1 MASTVDHYYA
11 LERSYGNKVRRV
23 CVLIVGLK
31 TLKSSLSFAG
41 IARLLRRSL
50 VANLLLHGQL
60 EGYMRKRKYRPVGFW
75 VKVQSFPP
83 SYSEQIPQWK
93 K

>member
-1 MASTVDHYYA
+1 
-11 LERSYGNKVRRV
+11 
-23 CVLIVGLK
+23 
-31 TLKSSLSFAG
+31 
-41 IARLLRRSL
+41 
-50 VANLLLHGQL
+50 
-60 EGYMRKRKYRPVGFW
+60 MRKRKYRPVGFW